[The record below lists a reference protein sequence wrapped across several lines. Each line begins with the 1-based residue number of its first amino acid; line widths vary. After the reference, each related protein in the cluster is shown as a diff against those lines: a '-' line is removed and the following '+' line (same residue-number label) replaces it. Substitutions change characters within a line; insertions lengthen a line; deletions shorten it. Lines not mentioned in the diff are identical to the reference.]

1 VEAKRS
7 AAYSQGI
14 WVGLGLA
21 VLTVIEFVISQAM
34 TNGGV
39 FLILIA
45 LIKAVVIIY
54 YFMHV
59 YRLWQAEEH

>member
-1 VEAKRS
+1 MEAKRS

-21 VLTVIEFVISQAM
+21 VLTVIEFVISQTLSNA
-34 TNGGV
+34 GV

-45 LIKAVVIIY
+45 LIKAVIIIY